1 MRNIAKRMEGIPFSG
16 IRHIFERVQRLERE
30 SKSIIH
36 LEIGQPDFD
45 TPDHIKQAKSK
56 AIDDGLTHYTSNY
69 GIMPLREAIS
79 KKLKQDNNL
88 QFSPENEIIVTLG
101 VSEAIFIS
109 MMALLN
115 PGDEV
120 LVLEPLFPNYLMAAR
135 MVGAIPVPVP
145 VHQENN
151 YQPDITD
158 LKQRLTS
165 RTRMLVITTPG
176 NPTGALFDEYTLQ
189 SLADF
194 SIENDLLVM
203 SDEIYEKLIYDNCR
217 HLSIAGLPGMRS
229 RTLTLNGF
237 SKSYAMTGWRVGYVA
252 ADESLIQALI
262 RIHQYAVV
270 CANSTAQWGA
280 LEALEGPQDGLKSM
294 VDEFDRRRLLVIDR
308 LSEAPGISFP
318 RPQGAIY
325 AYIDVSRLSADAYR
339 LADDLLLQAR
349 IAVVPWDKRHIRI
362 SYGVSFES
370 LEIALER
377 FHEFCLRQLSKQHIH
392 SESLLDSTS
401 IA

>member
-1 MRNIAKRMEGIPFSG
+1 MRNIAKRMEEIPFSG

-45 TPDHIKQAKSK
+45 TPTHIKQAKSK

-69 GIMPLREAIS
+69 GIMPLRKAIS
-79 KKLKQDNNL
+79 KKLEQDNNL

-135 MVGAIPVPVP
+135 MAGAIPVPVP
-145 VHQENN
+145 THQENN

-158 LKQRLTS
+158 LKQKLTS
-165 RTRMLVITTPG
+165 RTRMLVIATPG
-176 NPTGALFDEYTLQ
+176 NPTGTLLEECTLQ

-194 SIENDLLVM
+194 SIENDLLVI
-203 SDEIYEKLIYDNCR
+203 SDEIYEKLIYDDR
-217 HLSIAGLPGMRS
+217 KHLSIASLPGMRS

-237 SKSYAMTGWRVGYVA
+237 SKSYSMTGWRVGYVA

-262 RIHQYAVV
+262 RIHQYTVV

-280 LEALEGPQDGLKSM
+280 LAALEGSQDSLKAM

-308 LSEAPGISFP
+308 LSEVPSISFP
-318 RPQGAIY
+318 RPRGAIY
-325 AYIDVSRLSADAYR
+325 AYIDISQLSTDAYHFT
-339 LADDLLLQAR
+339 DDLLLQAHV
-349 IAVVPWDKRHIRI
+349 AVVPWDKNHIRI
-362 SYGVSFES
+362 SYGVSYGN

-377 FHEFCLRQLSKQHIH
+377 FHEFCFRQSSK
-392 SESLLDSTS
+392 
-401 IA
+401 